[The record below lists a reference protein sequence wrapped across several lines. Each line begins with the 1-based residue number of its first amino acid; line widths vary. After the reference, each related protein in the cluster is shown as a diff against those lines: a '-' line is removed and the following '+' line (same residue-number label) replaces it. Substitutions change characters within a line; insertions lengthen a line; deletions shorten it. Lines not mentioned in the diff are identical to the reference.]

1 MSRPPTFTPPPG
13 VDARRLKTARGDFA
27 TLDARPAGKAKG
39 TVLLLPGFT
48 GSKEDFIA
56 LLKPLADAG
65 YRAVSVDGRGQYE
78 TPGPPH
84 DELPYAQDELAQD
97 VLAQADALSQ
107 ADALTQ
113 ADALPQ
119 PDAVATAPHL
129 LGHSLGGLIARAAAL
144 RAAALRAATLRTPA
158 PTFAS
163 LTLMASGPA
172 QIAPSQQARA
182 KMLTDALGVLSMDE
196 AWAAIQAMEPPEET
210 DLDGDALRARWLRHS
225 PAQLIATGKQLCVEP
240 DRVTELAALP
250 LPKHVISGERD
261 DTWPIPWLDE
271 MAERLRAHRTVI
283 AGAEHSPNTDRP
295 TETAAALIAF
305 WDRIAP
311 TSSET
316 SQQLEQPVA
325 SGRSATSP
333 SDWS

>member
-13 VDARRLKTARGDFA
+13 VDARRLQTARGDFA

-48 GSKEDFIA
+48 GSKEDFIT
-56 LLKPLADAG
+56 LLKPIADAG

-78 TPGPPH
+78 TPGPTH
-84 DELPYAQDELAQD
+84 DELPYGQDELAQD
-97 VLAQADALSQ
+97 VLAQADALTQ
-107 ADALTQ
+107 AHALTQ
-113 ADALPQ
+113 TDVLPQPDVALPQ
-119 PDAVATAPHL
+119 PDAVSSAPHL
-129 LGHSLGGLIARAAAL
+129 LGHSLGGLIARAAV
-144 RAAALRAATLRTPA
+144 LRAATLHTPA

-196 AWAAIQAMEPPEET
+196 AWAAIQTMEPPEET
-210 DLDGDALRARWLRHS
+210 DLDGYALRARWLRHS

-240 DRVTELAALP
+240 DRVAELAALP

-305 WDRIAP
+305 WDRIA
-311 TSSET
+311 TH
-316 SQQLEQPVA
+316 Q
-325 SGRSATSP
+325 
-333 SDWS
+333 

>member
-13 VDARRLKTARGDFA
+13 VDARRLRTARGDFA
-27 TLDARPAGKAKG
+27 ALDARPAGKAKG

-56 LLKPLADAG
+56 LLKPIADAG

-78 TPGPPH
+78 SEGPTD

-97 VLAQADALSQ
+97 VLAQVDAL
-107 ADALTQ
+107 AHVHLGDEI
-113 ADALPQ
+113 DPH
-119 PDAVATAPHL
+119 PPHL

-144 RAAALRAATLRTPA
+144 RAPALTPT

-172 QIAPSQQARA
+172 HIAPSQQARA

-196 AWAAIQAMEPPEET
+196 AWAAIQAMDPPEET

-240 DRVTELAALP
+240 DRVAELAALP

-261 DTWPIPWLDE
+261 DTWPIPWLDD
-271 MAERLRAHRTVI
+271 MAARLHAHRTVI

-295 TETAAALIAF
+295 EETAAALIAF
-305 WDRIAP
+305 WDRID
-311 TSSET
+311 SSE
-316 SQQLEQPVA
+316 
-325 SGRSATSP
+325 GSA
-333 SDWS
+333 

>member
-13 VDARRLKTARGDFA
+13 VDARLLQTVRGSFA
-27 TLDARPAGKAKG
+27 TLDARPAGEAKG

-56 LLKPLADAG
+56 LLRPIADAG

-78 TPGPPH
+78 TPGPAD
-84 DELPYAQDELAQD
+84 DEFPYSQDELAQD
-97 VLAQADALSQ
+97 VLAQADAVGG
-107 ADALTQ
+107 T
-113 ADALPQ
+113 
-119 PDAVATAPHL
+119 PHL
-129 LGHSLGGLIARAAAL
+129 LGHSLGGLIARAAT
-144 RAAALRAATLRTPA
+144 LRAATLRAPA
-158 PTFAS
+158 DTFAS

-182 KMLTDALGVLSMDE
+182 KMLTDALGVLSMAE
-196 AWAAIQAMEPPEET
+196 AWAAIQAMDPPEEA
-210 DLDGDALRARWLRHS
+210 DLDGEALRRRWLRHS
-225 PAQLIATGKQLCVEP
+225 PAQLVATGKQLCVEP
-240 DRVTELAALP
+240 DRVTELAATP

-295 TETAAALIAF
+295 AETAAALIAF
-305 WDRIAP
+305 WD
-311 TSSET
+311 
-316 SQQLEQPVA
+316 QQA
-325 SGRSATSP
+325 
-333 SDWS
+333 